1 MFTVGPEL
9 LDHIGEWV
17 DIPAAVAGTVQLRS
31 ARAVNTMA
39 WEVGYRDSDGK
50 DTTGHRNHGRDLLGG
65 RGLVGL
71 QLLARPVIRL
81 GGGPTAAAG
90 RGAVSRSR
98 LSGGSKWRV

>member
-31 ARAVNTMA
+31 ARAVNAMA

-50 DTTGHRNHGRDLLGG
+50 DTT
-65 RGLVGL
+65 
-71 QLLARPVIRL
+71 A
-81 GGGPTAAAG
+81 TAITGATCWVVAG
-90 RGAVSRSR
+90 
-98 LSGGSKWRV
+98 